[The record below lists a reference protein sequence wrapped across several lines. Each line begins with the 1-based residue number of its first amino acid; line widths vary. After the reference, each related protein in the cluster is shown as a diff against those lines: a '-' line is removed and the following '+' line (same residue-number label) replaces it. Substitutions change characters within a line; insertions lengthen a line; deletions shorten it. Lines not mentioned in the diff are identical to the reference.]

1 MDHGAR
7 VRQRR
12 RVRPGAAEGAGDEAE
27 EPRPLVSVGAA
38 PQQPVR
44 HGHLGH
50 HDEGEAGAVL
60 GEVEGDLLV
69 DQREG
74 VDVGDVGGEGG
85 REELGEE
92 AVVDDALGQLQ
103 TTVEDIW
110 SDIDK

>member
-27 EPRPLVSVGAA
+27 ETRPLVDIGTAT
-38 PQQPVR
+38 PQPVYHR
-44 HGHLGH
+44 HLGH

-103 TTVEDIW
+103 TTEEDMIPN
-110 SDIDK
+110 

>member
-1 MDHGAR
+1 MDIGTAT
-7 VRQRR
+7 
-12 RVRPGAAEGAGDEAE
+12 P
-27 EPRPLVSVGAA
+27 
-38 PQQPVR
+38 QPVYHR
-44 HGHLGH
+44 HLGH

-103 TTVEDIW
+103 ATVEDIR
-110 SDIDK
+110 SDIDLSKVFLEHTDRVCLR

>member
-1 MDHGAR
+1 MNHGAR
-7 VRQRR
+7 VRRR
-12 RVRPGAAEGAGDEAE
+12 GVRSGTAEGAGDEAE
-27 EPRPLVSVGAA
+27 EPGPLAGVGAA
-38 PQQPVR
+38 PPQPVR

-69 DQREG
+69 DPREG
-74 VDVGDVGGEGG
+74 VNVGDVGGEGG

-103 TTVEDIW
+103 TTVG
-110 SDIDK
+110 DKFPN